1 MVCVQAITG
10 TTYGLCICIYIYII
24 IYVYTY
30 IHNIYIYIILYIYN
44 YILYIECILFGLAM
58 LQCYR
63 SGHVPLAASLVCQE
77 ALRCLGCLWC
87 LVGLRHE
94 VNAGYFG
101 FKLAMV

>member
-1 MVCVQAITG
+1 MVCVQPITG
-10 TTYGLCICIYIYII
+10 KTFGLCIC
-24 IYVYTY
+24 
-30 IHNIYIYIILYIYN
+30 NIYIYLCVYIYTQYISIYN